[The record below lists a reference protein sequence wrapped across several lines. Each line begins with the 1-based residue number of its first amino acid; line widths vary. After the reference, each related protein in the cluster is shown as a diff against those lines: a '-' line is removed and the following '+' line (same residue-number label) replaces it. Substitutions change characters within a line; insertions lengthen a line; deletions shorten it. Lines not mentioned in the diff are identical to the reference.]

1 MVYTTTSSMIG
12 DRAREERKQQPG
24 PRTYSLFELRTAFR
38 ISTWGVYRRKTLPSA
53 RTALVLEERKS
64 SLFFYIFNSQWW
76 YPPNVTNNFR
86 CRPLQPIATASLV
99 LTDNNKNILLFI
111 LGEFFFLMF
120 FSCYLC
126 NHAAFRLRAQDSF
139 FILLKQWLMNFSSK
153 SIALRCVLNS
163 FFILSMLISLS
174 SSTFMLSSIPC
185 SIQK

>member
-1 MVYTTTSSMIG
+1 MHKKTIHAQNNQQSYSEYHKVISWHSEYQNNQKVNQHLLCSLCSMVYTTTSSMIG

-86 CRPLQPIATASLV
+86 CRPLQPIATALLV

-111 LGEFFFLMF
+111 LGELF
-120 FSCYLC
+120 FS
-126 NHAAFRLRAQDSF
+126 NVF
-139 FILLKQWLMNFSSK
+139 
-153 SIALRCVLNS
+153 
-163 FFILSMLISLS
+163 
-174 SSTFMLSSIPC
+174 
-185 SIQK
+185 